1 MILRVVRSFRT
12 HSDVF
17 GFVRMHSDAFGCIR
31 KHLDALGCVGTRLEN
46 FGNFGPK
53 NEIFMFLDDLSREFP
68 AEVPSPTLFGQAKR
82 RRTHPKSI
90 GGRRSI
96 SLILS
101 NGKE

>member
-1 MILRVVRSFRT
+1 MRS
-12 HSDVF
+12 DAF
-17 GFVRMHSDAFGCIR
+17 GCIRMHSDAFGCIR

-53 NEIFMFLDDLSREFP
+53 NGMFVLLDDFSKEFP

-90 GGRRSI
+90 GGVGVHLPNNI
-96 SLILS
+96 
-101 NGKE
+101 KW